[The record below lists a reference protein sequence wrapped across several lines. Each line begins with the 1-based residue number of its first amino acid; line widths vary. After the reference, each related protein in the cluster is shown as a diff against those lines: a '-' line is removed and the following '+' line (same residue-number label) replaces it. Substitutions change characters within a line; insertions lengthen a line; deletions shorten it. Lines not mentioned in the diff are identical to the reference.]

1 MNVVVGGG
9 VESISLVQNENGNKY
24 RAHDPWFEK
33 NLPEMYAPMLQT
45 AEIVAAR
52 YGVSRAAQDEL
63 ALLSQQRTAA
73 AQAKGLFDGE
83 IVPLETTKIVTTA
96 DGERVTERVT
106 LTKDEGNRPS
116 TTLESLSGLRT
127 VLADGDASAFASVT
141 AGNSSQLADGA
152 AAVVLMESDVARSQ
166 GLAPMG
172 RYLGMAVAGC
182 GPEEMGIGPIY
193 SIPKL
198 LAQHDLKVD
207 DIDLW
212 ELNEAFAS
220 QVVYIRDYQGIDPE
234 KLNVNGGAISV
245 GHPYGMT
252 GARQIGHALLEGKR
266 RGSRL
271 VVVTMCVGGGM
282 GASGLFEV
290 L

>member
-45 AEIVAAR
+45 AEIVADR

-73 AQAKGLFDGE
+73 AQAKGLFDEE

-127 VLADGDASAFASVT
+127 VLADGDASAVASVT
-141 AGNSSQLADGA
+141 AWNSSQLADGA
-152 AAVVLMESDVARSQ
+152 AAVVLMEADVARSQ

-220 QVVYIRDYQGIDPE
+220 QTVYIRDNQGIDPE